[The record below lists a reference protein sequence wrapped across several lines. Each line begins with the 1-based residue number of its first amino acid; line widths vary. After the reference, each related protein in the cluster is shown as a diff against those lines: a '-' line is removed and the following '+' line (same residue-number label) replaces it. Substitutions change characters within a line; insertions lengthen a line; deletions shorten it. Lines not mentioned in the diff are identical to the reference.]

1 MLAPCFGRVMLETL
15 WYAVGFCLLAALAII
30 VAAGGLLAPLLEA
43 RGFTRDYGWMKF
55 SRGVS

>member
-30 VAAGGLLAPLLEA
+30 VAAA
-43 RGFTRDYGWMKF
+43 
-55 SRGVS
+55 